1 MGNKRN
7 WGFLI
12 IAPLIFSL
20 FACNSNKPIESS
32 SPIKDLTTNKDAF
45 PQDSF
50 AYYEKALSE
59 DSLNIDLRIAIATNY
74 YSKKQFEKAIDHLL
88 IVYRIDSKNV
98 DAIITLGNIYYDS
111 EQNEKA
117 IEYYEKALLIDN
129 KNVNVRCDLATCYLN
144 IKNPEKARIL
154 LKKNIEIDFNH
165 AQSHHNL
172 SVVYSQ
178 LGKTKEAE
186 DEMKIFNSLNK

>member
-1 MGNKRN
+1 MGKKRN

-12 IAPLIFSL
+12 ITPLIFSL
-20 FACNSNKPIESS
+20 FACNSNKPIESTI
-32 SPIKDLTTNKDAF
+32 PKDLNINNDVF

-50 AYYEKALSE
+50 NYYEKALSE
-59 DSLNIDLRIAIATNY
+59 DSLNIDLRIALATNY
-74 YSKKQFEKAIDHLL
+74 YAKKQFDKAIDHLL
-88 IVYRIDSKNV
+88 LVHRFDNKNIE
-98 DAIITLGNIYYDS
+98 AIITLGNIYYDS

-117 IEYYEKALLIDN
+117 IEYYEKALVFD
-129 KNVNVRCDLATCYLN
+129 KENVNVRCDLATCYLN
-144 IKNPEKARIL
+144 LKNPEKARIL
-154 LKKNIEIDFNH
+154 LKKNIEINYNH